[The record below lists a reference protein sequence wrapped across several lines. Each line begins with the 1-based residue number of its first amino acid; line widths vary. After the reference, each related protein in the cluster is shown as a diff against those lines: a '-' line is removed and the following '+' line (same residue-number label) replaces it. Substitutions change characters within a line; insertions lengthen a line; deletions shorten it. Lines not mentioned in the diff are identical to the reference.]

1 MRSASLLA
9 AVILSAAAAAAAPVS
24 ALPLE
29 DLLELNRSNVPREP
43 WPSPTQI
50 SEMLAMKG
58 YTVVDIEIDD
68 GGYEVDLIDTN
79 GTQIEGRVYVYPATE
94 HFLDRIR

>member
-1 MRSASLLA
+1 MRSASSLA

-29 DLLELNRSNVPREP
+29 DLLELNLSNVPREP

-68 GGYEVDLIDTN
+68 EVDLIDTN

-94 HFLDRIR
+94 HFPDRR